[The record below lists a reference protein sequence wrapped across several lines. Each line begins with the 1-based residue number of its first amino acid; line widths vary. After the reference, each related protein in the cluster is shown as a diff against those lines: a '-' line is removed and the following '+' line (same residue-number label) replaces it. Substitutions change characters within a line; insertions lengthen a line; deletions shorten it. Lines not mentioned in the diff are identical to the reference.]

1 MRAGVSGFQKER
13 LVQAREALGL
23 TQVDL
28 ARIIDKASPSISK
41 WENGMNLP
49 EADTLQDLAK
59 ALKVPV
65 AFFLNAVPD
74 HGEMP
79 IFFRSM
85 ASTTETFRKRTRA
98 RLKWSQDISL
108 SLQQELDFPK
118 VNVPRLDVSDYR
130 EIRDEDIEE
139 IAGACRKE
147 WGLGSGPISNVVL
160 AMENAGIIVVKE
172 DVGSVKMDGLSHW
185 STLDD
190 RPYVL
195 IAKDKDTCVRS
206 RMDAAHE
213 LGHLVLHHSL
223 KEKALNKS
231 DSFKQIENQA
241 FLFASCFLMPAESFG
256 AEIWS
261 PSLDTFV
268 SLKERWKTSVAAMI
282 VRCKKLGIISEGTEK
297 NLWKYY
303 SSRGW
308 RKCEPLDNNLVSEE
322 PRMLARSIR
331 LLIDEGIKSREDLIN
346 DFRLSAPD
354 IESIC
359 GLPRGYMTAQ
369 DAEII
374 AMPELK
380 ATAKKDQHGSG
391 NVIPFKS
398 E

>member
-28 ARIIDKASPSISK
+28 ARMIDKASPSISK
-41 WENGMNLP
+41 WENGANLP

-59 ALKVPV
+59 ALSVPM
-65 AFFLNAVPD
+65 AFFLSATPD

-98 RLKWSQDISL
+98 RLKWAQDISL
-108 SLQQELDFPK
+108 ALQQELDFPE
-118 VNVPRLDVSDYR
+118 VNVPRLDVTDYR

-139 IAGACRKE
+139 IASICRQK
-147 WGLGSGPISNVVL
+147 WGLGNGPISNVVL
-160 AMENAGIIVVKE
+160 AMENAGIIVIKE
-172 DVGSVKMDGLSHW
+172 NIGSVKMDGLSHW

-195 IAKDKDTCVRS
+195 IAKDKGTCVRS

-223 KEKALNKS
+223 KEKTLNKT
-231 DSFKQIENQA
+231 DSFKQIEKQA
-241 FLFASCFLMPAESFG
+241 FHFAGSFLMPGESFG

-282 VRCKKLGIISEGTEK
+282 VRCKALGIISEGVEK

-308 RKCEPLDNNLVSEE
+308 RKCEPLDNDLISEE
-322 PRMLARSIR
+322 PKMLARSIR
-331 LLIDEGIKSREDLIN
+331 LLIDEGIKSRKDFIN
-346 DFRLSAPD
+346 DFRLSASD
-354 IESIC
+354 IETLC
-359 GLPRGYMTAQ
+359 GLPRGYMTDH

-380 ATAKKDQHGSG
+380 NKSRQQENETGT
-391 NVIPFKS
+391 VVPFKAD
-398 E
+398 